1 MRLIHGGFQVKR
13 RQIQSYKCKEFDKP
27 SISLILKNEIYTR
40 DLLHLLENIC
50 KYQMDPANIVEDTE
64 RTPFCPQTDEPTDG
78 QGETSIPYFQIRWIG
93 GIVILHISSNTPL
106 RVPYHQV
113 WYKNGNRI
121 FRSCRV
127 MRILR
132 DIEYH
137 LQHSVSIYHLLS
149 NIILS

>member
-1 MRLIHGGFQVKR
+1 MVDSK
-13 RQIQSYKCKEFDKP
+13 SKEDKCKVTNVRNLPNVQFVWFKQM
-27 SISLILKNEIYTR
+27 KFRREIYCICLIKYVNIKWIR
-40 DLLHLLENIC
+40 QVLLKIRSGHHS
-50 KYQMDPANIVEDTE
+50 VH
-64 RTPFCPQTDEPTDG
+64 RRTDG
-78 QGETSIPYFQIRWIG
+78 QGETSIPYFQIRWSG

-106 RVPYHQV
+106 RVPYYQV

-132 DIEYH
+132 DTEYH

-149 NIILS
+149 NTILS